1 MSLFRFNIC
10 QPHICDVGH
19 LRHTHIVPHNDFVIA
34 SHRHPLFYK
43 HLLLKELAKP
53 GASPIAI
60 FIAQFNVDGVVLH
73 NLAVCHIIHYQQQV
87 AVRIVIVVAHADCNV
102 VGINPSDAVGLQKH
116 QGAGLGP
123 TLGVYCLE
131 IAVESPSWSTGGGK
145 Q

>member
-19 LRHTHIVPHNDFVIA
+19 LRHTHIVIA

-131 IAVESPSWSTGGGK
+131 IAVESPSRSTGGGK

>member
-1 MSLFRFNIC
+1 MTLVTFDTRILCHTTIC
-10 QPHICDVGH
+10 HSV
-19 LRHTHIVPHNDFVIA
+19 
-34 SHRHPLFYK
+34 HRHPLFYK

-73 NLAVCHIIHYQQQV
+73 NLVACHIIHYQQQV

-102 VGINPSDAVGLQKH
+102 VGVNPSDAVGLQKH

-131 IAVESPSWSTGGGK
+131 IAVESPSRSTGGGK

>member
-10 QPHICDVGH
+10 QPHICDVGY

-34 SHRHPLFYK
+34 FHRHPLFYK
-43 HLLLKELAKP
+43 HLLLEELAKP

-60 FIAQFNVDGVVLH
+60 FVAQFNVDGVVLH
-73 NLAVCHIIHYQQQV
+73 NLVACHIIHYQQQV

-131 IAVESPSWSTGGGK
+131 IAVESPSRSTGSGK

>member
-10 QPHICDVGH
+10 QPHICDVGY

-34 SHRHPLFYK
+34 SHMHPLFYK

-60 FIAQFNVDGVVLH
+60 FVAQFNVNGVVLH
-73 NLAVCHIIHYQQQV
+73 NLAACHIIHYQQQV

-131 IAVESPSWSTGGGK
+131 IAVESPSRSTGGGK